1 MKREH
6 KNDVMDTS
14 EFFKEES
21 IRGNDQDQPLI
32 EEEPNSKVREKKIK
46 DSTPT
51 VLNCKVNNNN
61 IHKYYNAI

>member
-1 MKREH
+1 MSIKLTVGTRQ
-6 KNDVMDTS
+6 KS
-14 EFFKEES
+14 SKEES
-21 IRGNDQDQPLI
+21 RRGKDLDLPLI
-32 EEEPNSKVREKKIK
+32 EEEPNSKVRVKKIK

>member
-6 KNDVMDTS
+6 KIDVIDTS

-21 IRGNDQDQPLI
+21 RRGNDENLPLI
-32 EEEPNSKVREKKIK
+32 EEEPNSKLRGRMIK

-51 VLNCKVNNNN
+51 VLKM
-61 IHKYYNAI
+61 